1 MMKNKVKG
9 ATIMTN
15 YVLDNIEYPDNI
27 DTMIYDKKQ
36 KSNYEDDN
44 IDSLLKEFNIE
55 DADVDVDIASNDD
68 INELEIFDY

>member
-55 DADVDVDIASNDD
+55 DADVDVDIATNDD

>member
-1 MMKNKVKG
+1 MMRNKVKG

-15 YVLDNIEYPDNI
+15 YVLDNIDYPDNI

-44 IDSLLKEFNIE
+44 IDSLLKEFDIE
-55 DADVDVDIASNDD
+55 EHSIDADIVSNDEL
-68 INELEIFDY
+68 NELDIFDY

>member
-1 MMKNKVKG
+1 
-9 ATIMTN
+9 MTN

>member
-1 MMKNKVKG
+1 
-9 ATIMTN
+9 MTN

-55 DADVDVDIASNDD
+55 DADVDVDIATNDD

>member
-15 YVLDNIEYPDNI
+15 YVLDNIDYPDNI

-36 KSNYEDDN
+36 KKPF
-44 IDSLLKEFNIE
+44 LKAQLGALNPPKLAQKSFKN
-55 DADVDVDIASNDD
+55 
-68 INELEIFDY
+68 LCKKKHRF

>member
-1 MMKNKVKG
+1 MKNKVKG

-55 DADVDVDIASNDD
+55 DADVDVDIATNDD